1 MAQRILPLRGAA
13 NPSSA
18 REGTNPGSFANRPQI
33 GGPLS
38 FSSPDTPGM
47 PAASEQT
54 AWDFLP
60 QGWKRDGA
68 GATPPAGFSPVT
80 QLESARLGIVT
91 AEMRKVAERE
101 PHLSAEQ
108 VLAEVAAGRLI
119 IPANRVHF
127 GSQLKPLAIGRATK
141 TKINANMCASPV
153 S

>member
-1 MAQRILPLRGAA
+1 MAQRTLPLRGAF

-18 REGTNPGSFANRPQI
+18 REGTNPGSFANPAAI

-47 PAASEQT
+47 PAPSDKT

-60 QGWKRDGA
+60 SGWVRQGTGA
-68 GATPPAGFSPVT
+68 RAPAGVAPVT
-80 QLESARLGIVT
+80 QLESARLGVVT
-91 AEMRKVAERE
+91 PEMRRVAERE

-119 IPANRVHF
+119 IPANKVH
-127 GSQLKPLAIGRATK
+127 L
-141 TKINANMCASPV
+141 
-153 S
+153 